1 MLRMHSD
8 NTLIDLKKY
17 NVKDNVIEIVLNLF
31 EIKLQLRKN
40 HYFYDDLKIEIKEI
54 IQFIKILKKV
64 YSINRIRINKAIKNS
79 IISGID
85 YSKNEELI
93 NFLNEE
99 TDLIALSYNTIS
111 IIKDL
116 FIDIDIIKDELFT
129 D

>member
-1 MLRMHSD
+1 MLSMHSD

-31 EIKLQLRKN
+31 DIKLKLRKN
-40 HYFYDDLKIEIKEI
+40 HYFYDDLRIDIKEI

-79 IISGID
+79 TISGID

-99 TDLIALSYNTIS
+99 TDLIALSYNTIN

-116 FIDIDIIKDELFT
+116 FIDIDIIKDEIFT